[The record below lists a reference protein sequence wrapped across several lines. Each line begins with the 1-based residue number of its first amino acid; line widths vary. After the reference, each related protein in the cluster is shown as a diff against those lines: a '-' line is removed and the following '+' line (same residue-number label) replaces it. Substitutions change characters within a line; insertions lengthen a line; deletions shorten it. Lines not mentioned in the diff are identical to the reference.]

1 MSGMLHWKGL
11 AFLESEDGRRALD
24 LTRELRVILAKH
36 DLLGS
41 SLNGFGDVDALR
53 HERDEL
59 RQRLE
64 RVERA
69 LAS

>member
-24 LTRELRVILAKH
+24 LTRELRTILARH
-36 DLLGS
+36 DMLGAS
-41 SLNGFGDVDALR
+41 INGLGHVDALR